1 MLSGLYSYAK
11 AVSEVSLRRKR
22 EGKSGESGRRESGRR
37 RNRHP
42 FFVSRGHHTLG
53 NFFSRATITICK
65 ANPPYPHLLADDYH
79 LYLGTSDR
87 LWHTSPSSILELF
100 TGDGEFILELFKP
113 RRSRV
118 TRICKLTVI
127 QGERLPKL
135 QVTRSG
141 CGREAGG
148 RDAGGRDA
156 GGMPSQG
163 ARTPE
168 MREVHYGDLD
178 GKLQS
183 SNSRY
188 GG

>member
-11 AVSEVSLRRKR
+11 AVSQVSLRRKP
-22 EGKSGESGRRESGRR
+22 EGKSGESGRR
-37 RNRHP
+37 RNGHP

-135 QVTRSG
+135 QVTRAG
-141 CGREAGG
+141 CGRE
-148 RDAGGRDA
+148 AGGRDA